1 MFKAEQGLVRL
12 LIPFVIGTMLYVF
25 VYILHYFNEM
35 DSSWLGF
42 FILTLPV
49 ILVFEIDHQIT
60 RYYQRKYPKPQ
71 GFFKSILLPFLLS
84 LAICL
89 VIVFAMYI
97 PFKNWEI
104 RNGSVDSI
112 GLYHITSIGIQ
123 IFLTVVIANTIHQI
137 IFLVRR
143 WKEEAVKSEQLKK
156 ENVKARLRTLRNQ
169 ISPHFLFNNFNTLYG
184 LIDQEPQQAK
194 AYLHKLSELYRQVL
208 AKRNEELISLEEEL
222 ETLEAY
228 LYLIRV
234 RFPQDIEIELTLEE
248 QKREYHIPPM
258 SLQMLVEN
266 AIKHNAFDEDHPLK
280 IHIEQR
286 GDQITVHNS
295 RQEKE
300 DHTPSM
306 GIGLENIDNR
316 YQLLSDRSIKIEENP
331 SSYRVII
338 PLLKISGIHESK
350 FAYTHH

>member
-12 LIPFVIGTMLYVF
+12 LIPFAIGAMLYTLVF
-25 VYILHYFNEM
+25 ILHYFNEM
-35 DSSWLGF
+35 ESSWLGF
-42 FILTLPV
+42 FVLTLPV
-49 ILVFEIDHQIT
+49 VLVFEVDHQIT
-60 RYYQRKYPKPQ
+60 RYFQKKYPKPQ

-84 LAICL
+84 LAVCL
-89 VIVFAMYI
+89 ALIFAMYI

-112 GLYHITSIGIQ
+112 GLYHITSISIQ
-123 IFLTVVIANTIHQI
+123 IFITVVIANTLHQI

-143 WKEEAVKSEQLKK
+143 WKEEAVKSEQLEK

-208 AKRNEELISLEEEL
+208 AKRNEELISLKEEL

-234 RFPQDIEIELTLEE
+234 RFPQDIEIELSLEDE
-248 QKREYHIPPM
+248 QGDYHIPPM

-280 IHIEQR
+280 IHIEQV
-286 GDQITVHNS
+286 GDQITVSNS

-300 DHTPSM
+300 EHALSM
-306 GIGLENIDNR
+306 GIGLENIDDR
-316 YQLLSDRSIKIEENP
+316 YRLLSDRSIEIEESP
-331 SSYRVII
+331 ASYRVII
-338 PLLKISGIHESK
+338 PLLKITATHASSL
-350 FAYTHH
+350 AYTHH